1 MFKWVTEIL
10 MIMLDTGGVVV
21 WAAGMD
27 DKNYLLGLRWLSG
40 VALPHSAQADWAQ
53 RKAIAE
59 DWSIWSQTSH
69 QGLYWKWYFFF
80 EQEDTVV
87 MKIMY
92 AACGL

>member
-1 MFKWVTEIL
+1 
-10 MIMLDTGGVVV
+10 
-21 WAAGMD
+21 MD

-40 VALPHSAQADWAQ
+40 VALPHSAQAEWAQ
-53 RKAIAE
+53 RKTIAE

-69 QGLYWKWYFFF
+69 QGLYLKCFFL